1 MRLLFSL
8 WGKNSQNVTP
18 ANNILSTKNIE
29 EKTNI
34 FLVFLDFSFFFFFTK
49 LWIKNIDV
57 DVLPEVAMLC
67 QSIRCL
73 AVRHAVVAVGDDDGG
88 GDSS

>member
-18 ANNILSTKNIE
+18 ANNTLSTKNIE

-34 FLVFLDFSFFFFFTK
+34 FLVFWDFFFFFTK

-57 DVLPEVAMLC
+57 DVLPEVAMGC